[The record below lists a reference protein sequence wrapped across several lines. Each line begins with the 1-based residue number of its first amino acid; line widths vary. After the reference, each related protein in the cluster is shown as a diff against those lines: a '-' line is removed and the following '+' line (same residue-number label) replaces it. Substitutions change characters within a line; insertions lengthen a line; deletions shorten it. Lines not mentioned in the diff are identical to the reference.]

1 MSRRHASF
9 PASRS
14 FSPVPVHPGEH
25 LREDFMRPL
34 GLSVNALA
42 LALRVPATRILAI
55 VSQKR
60 RISPDTALR
69 LARYFKMSPE
79 FWLNLQTH
87 YELALAEHDSLP
99 TISREVFP
107 CEQLEGIR
115 QRVRLGNESIE
126 RGEFSAHQGRSGLRK
141 LADKV
146 KARGRNRLQKA
157 SGE

>member
-1 MSRRHASF
+1 MAKRNASF
-9 PASRS
+9 PATRA

-55 VSQKR
+55 VRENR

-69 LARYFKMSPE
+69 LARYFRTSPE

-87 YELALAEHDSLP
+87 YELALAERESLP
-99 TISREVFP
+99 AITREVFP
-107 CEQLEGIR
+107 CEQIGGLP
-115 QRVRLGNESIE
+115 VR
-126 RGEFSAHQGRSGLRK
+126 
-141 LADKV
+141 
-146 KARGRNRLQKA
+146 
-157 SGE
+157 